1 MVTALILA
9 LGCWGIIPLGPALG
23 LGLLWLEPIAAAPVL
38 AIATGKVLLAQRHQ
52 MRSEQLAGW
61 LRTAAA
67 ELRAGTSLR
76 SSLVAAVKVYPDLG
90 LEHVARLSVAGR
102 PMAEVSA
109 VMSRVHGME
118 AASVVLEVTSLT
130 GGSVAPVLEALAAEA
145 SDEAGLI
152 AERRS
157 LTVAARWS
165 IALVGGFP
173 LLVLVAQIARGEVA
187 RMLRGGVVSAA
198 LVIVGIGLLI
208 SGMTIAAIL
217 MRKARS

>member
-1 MVTALILA
+1 MTALIFA

-173 LLVLVAQIARGEVA
+173 LLVLVVQIAR
-187 RMLRGGVVSAA
+187 
-198 LVIVGIGLLI
+198 
-208 SGMTIAAIL
+208 
-217 MRKARS
+217 